1 MKLGQRLSE
10 EQREQMRMLA
20 LEGRNALQISKEV
33 DTSPGT
39 VREYMRKWGIDYRGD
54 KIKGSFTPK
63 LLAEWD
69 RLHERYGKK
78 DE

>member
-39 VREYMRKWGIDYRGD
+39 VREYMRKWGID
-54 KIKGSFTPK
+54 
-63 LLAEWD
+63 
-69 RLHERYGKK
+69 
-78 DE
+78 